1 MRRIISPRSTTGA
14 PFTGRRGEQM
24 LSDIEI
30 ARSKK
35 PECMD
40 TVAERLGLDPGLLL
54 PFGCDKAKVAV
65 DQIDISKKKG
75 KIILVTA
82 MSPTPAGEGKTTM
95 AIGLAM
101 AMCKLGKNAVVGL
114 REPSLGPVFG
124 MKGGAAGGGYSQVL
138 PMEDINLH
146 FTGDLHA
153 ITSAHNLLSA
163 LINNS
168 MHFGNALSLD
178 SRRIEWPRVVDMN
191 DRSLR
196 RIVVGLGGKDGGMV
210 DESQFDITAAS
221 EVMAIL
227 CLCKNPG
234 DLREMLGNA
243 MIGFTTEEKPVFCR
257 DLKAAGAQAVLL
269 KDAIKPNL
277 VQTIE
282 GTPAIIHGGPFAN
295 IAHGTSSLI
304 GARFG
309 LHFADYY
316 VTEAGFGSDLRGEKF
331 FDIFCR
337 KADLPVAAVV
347 IVATVKALKYHGGVG
362 KKDLGTENLKALE
375 SGFVN
380 LRRHIEN
387 IQSFGW
393 KPVVAL
399 NVHQKDTPKEIKLVK
414 ELCKSFD
421 AECVA
426 TEVHA
431 KGSEGSLDLAKAV
444 LSSAKEREPKFAYP
458 LDAGL
463 AEKMDM
469 LAAKIY
475 RAGRVVYSPE
485 AKKDM
490 ETWEEL
496 GYGKLPLCVAKTQY
510 SFSDNPRLL
519 GAPEGFEVHVSEVKI
534 STGAGFVIPIAGEI
548 TRMPGLP
555 RRPAAEL
562 IDFDEKGDIIGLS

>member
-1 MRRIISPRSTTGA
+1 L
-14 PFTGRRGEQM
+14 

-30 ARSKK
+30 ARGKT

-40 TVAERLGLDPGLLL
+40 TIAEKLGLDSELLL

-65 DQIDISKKKG
+65 DQINLSKKKG

-82 MSPTPAGEGKTTM
+82 MSPTPSGEGKTTM

-101 AMCKLGKNAVVGL
+101 ALCKLGKNAVVGL

-138 PMEDINLH
+138 PMDDINLH

-168 MHFGNALSLD
+168 MHFSNKLNLD
-178 SRRIEWPRVVDMN
+178 SRRIEWPRVMDMN

-196 RIVVGLGGKDGGMV
+196 RIVVGLGGKEGGMV
-210 DESQFDITAAS
+210 DETQFDITAAS

-227 CLCKNPG
+227 CLCKNPAE
-234 DLREMLGNA
+234 LKEMLGSA
-243 MIGFTTEEKPVFCR
+243 MIGFTTDDKPVFCR
-257 DLKAAGAQAVLL
+257 DLKAAGSQAVLL

-304 GARFG
+304 GARLG

-316 VTEAGFGSDLRGEKF
+316 VTEAGFGSDLGGEKF

-337 KADLPVAAVV
+337 KSGLPVAAVV

-362 KKDLGTENLKALE
+362 KKELGTENLKALE

-380 LRRHIEN
+380 LERHIEN
-387 IQSFGW
+387 IKSFGW
-393 KPVVAL
+393 KPVIAL
-399 NVHQKDTPKEIKLVK
+399 NVHFHDTPNEIKLVG
-414 ELCKSFD
+414 ELCRSLD
-421 AECVA
+421 AECVV
-426 TEVHA
+426 TEAHA
-431 KGSEGSLDLAKAV
+431 KGSAGSLDLAKAV
-444 LSSAKEREPKFAYP
+444 MSSASEHEPKFAYP
-458 LDAGL
+458 LDAGI

-469 LAAKIY
+469 LASKIY

-485 AKKDM
+485 AKKDI

-510 SFSDNPRLL
+510 SFSDDPKLL
-519 GAPEGFEVHVSEVKI
+519 GAPKGFEMHVSEVKI
-534 STGAGFVIPIAGEI
+534 STGAGFLIPIAGEI

-562 IDFDEKGDIIGLS
+562 IDFDEKGNIVGLS